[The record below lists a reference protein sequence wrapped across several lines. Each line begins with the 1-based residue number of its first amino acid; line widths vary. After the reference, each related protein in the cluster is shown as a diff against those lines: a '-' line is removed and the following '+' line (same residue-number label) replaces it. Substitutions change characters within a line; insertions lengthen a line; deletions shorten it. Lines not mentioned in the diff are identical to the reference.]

1 MVMPV
6 TIKSIFDKLDKKYTK
21 AGVLLKG
28 LRLREDLSQVEFA
41 RKINVTQANLSNM
54 EHGRRSIGKI
64 IAPDFSIFQWL
75 FNFKF
80 ILSSSWIKL
89 CSAVRSDPE
98 EREARLEG

>member
-1 MVMPV
+1 MTNKKML
-6 TIKSIFDKLDKKYTK
+6 TITGYKNIHADI
-21 AGVLLKG
+21 VNLLEESPG
-28 LRLREDLSQVEFA
+28 
-41 RKINVTQANLSNM
+41 
-54 EHGRRSIGKI
+54 
-64 IAPDFSIFQWL
+64 FSVFQWL